1 MYAARALH
9 SESMLM
15 KIDEGLIACPICA
28 KRMKEEEVFS
38 HLDVHNETP
47 DRGEMG
53 GKNAVMR

>member
-9 SESMLM
+9 SESKLM
-15 KIDEGLIACPICA
+15 KTGGGLIACPICA

-47 DRGEMG
+47 DHGEMG
-53 GKNAVMR
+53 EKDAVMR